1 MKTSLTKKRQVAVK
15 ERVRKSEKL
24 KTLNSL
30 RAKFAW
36 IKDQILYI
44 ETKPF
49 PTKEE
54 TEWLK
59 WARPRLKELHQP
71 NVTTITKIDL
81 SRFL

>member
-1 MKTSLTKKRQVAVK
+1 MSLKKPKKK
-15 ERVRKSEKL
+15 ERVITSPRL
-24 KTLNSL
+24 KELNIA

-49 PTKEE
+49 PDANE

-59 WARPRLKELHQP
+59 WAKPRLKELHLP
-71 NVTTITKIDL
+71 NVTTTKIDL
-81 SRFL
+81 SKFL